1 VIPIPLDVAPA
12 GPWYAWHTHLDVI
25 TLCVGLLVAYWYAV
39 TVWRPH
45 IADAGRV
52 QRRQVAL
59 YCTGVAVVFL
69 AAGTP
74 VHDIGEHYLLSVHM
88 TEHLLLSLVAPPLL
102 LAGVPTW
109 LWEALFVRK
118 GVLPVMR
125 VVLNP
130 VVTLA
135 FFNAVLVGEHLPES
149 MNLILNH
156 HWVHFFAH
164 VLLVSSALMMWW
176 PVIADVPGLPHLTYP
191 FRMMYLFLQSLVPS
205 VVAAFLTFATGSLY
219 SFYAAAPRIEGISIV
234 TDQQLGALVMKLFGS
249 LILWGFIGV
258 SFFKWYAR
266 EQAEDKG
273 PAIADVEE
281 ELREIGLT
289 LSDRSPRHR

>member
-1 VIPIPLDVAPA
+1 MPSWSGARTSRTP
-12 GPWYAWHTHLDVI
+12 G
-25 TLCVGLLVAYWYAV
+25 
-39 TVWRPH
+39 
-45 IADAGRV
+45 
-52 QRRQVAL
+52 AL
-59 YCTGVAVVFL
+59 SVSRSPSTCTGVAVVFL

-74 VHDIGEHYLLSVHM
+74 IHDIGEHYLLSVHM

-135 FFNAVLVGEHLPES
+135 FFNAVLVAEHLPES
-149 MNLILNH
+149 MDIILNH
-156 HWVHFFAH
+156 HWAHFLAH

-176 PVIADVPGLPHLTYP
+176 PVITDVPGLPHLTYP
-191 FRMMYLFLQSLVPS
+191 FRMMYLFVQSLVPS
-205 VVAAFLTFATGSLY
+205 VVAAFLTFATGPIY
-219 SFYAAAPRIEGISIV
+219 SFYATAPRIEGISIV

-258 SFFKWYAR
+258 AFFKWYAK

-273 PAIADVEE
+273 LAIADVEE

-289 LSDRSPRHR
+289 LSGRSRVTANRAQTKRAPVVIGAR

>member
-1 VIPIPLDVAPA
+1 MIPIPLDVAPA

-25 TLCVGLLVAYWYAV
+25 TLCLGLLVAYWYAV

-74 VHDIGEHYLLSVHM
+74 IHDIGEHYLLSVHM

-149 MNLILNH
+149 MNFILNH
-156 HWVHFFAH
+156 HWAHFFAH

-176 PVIADVPGLPHLTYP
+176 PVITNVLGLPHLTYP

-205 VVAAFLTFATGSLY
+205 VVAAFLTFANGSIY
-219 SFYAAAPRIEGISIV
+219 SFYATAPRIAGISV
-234 TDQQLGALVMKLFGS
+234 QTDQRLGALVMKVFGS
-249 LILWGFIGV
+249 LILWGFITV
-258 SFFKWYAR
+258 SFFKWYAQEER
-266 EQAEDKG
+266 EAKG
-273 PAIADVEE
+273 LAWPEVEE
-281 ELREIGLT
+281 ELREIGVT
-289 LSDRSPRHR
+289 PRT

>member
-1 VIPIPLDVAPA
+1 MPIPLDVAPT
-12 GPWYAWHTHLDVI
+12 GPWYAWHTHFDVI
-25 TLCVGLLVAYWYAV
+25 TLCLGLLVAYWYAV
-39 TVWRPH
+39 VVWRPH
-45 IADAGRV
+45 IPDAGRV
-52 QRRQVAL
+52 KRQQIAL

-74 VHDIGEHYLLSVHM
+74 IHDIGEHYLLSVHM

-118 GVLPVMR
+118 GVLPVMH

-149 MNLILNH
+149 MNFILNH
-156 HWVHFFAH
+156 HWAHFFAH

-176 PVIADVPGLPHLTYP
+176 PVITNVPGLPHLTYP

-205 VVAAFLTFATGSLY
+205 VVAAFLTFATGPIY
-219 SFYAAAPRIEGISIV
+219 SFYVTAPRIMGISVV
-234 TDQQLGALVMKLFGS
+234 TDQRLGALVMKVIGS
-249 LILWGFIGV
+249 FILWGFIGV
-258 SFFKWYAR
+258 SFFKWYAQ

-273 PAIADVEE
+273 LAIADVEE

-289 LSDRSPRHR
+289 LSDQRLHRR

>member
-1 VIPIPLDVAPA
+1 LIPIPLDVAPA

-25 TLCVGLLVAYWYAV
+25 TLCLGLLVAYWYAV

-74 VHDIGEHYLLSVHM
+74 IHDIGEHYLLSVHM

-149 MNLILNH
+149 MNFILNH
-156 HWVHFFAH
+156 HWAHFFAH

-176 PVIADVPGLPHLTYP
+176 PVITNVLGLPHLTYP

-205 VVAAFLTFATGSLY
+205 VVAAFLTFATGPLY

-234 TDQQLGALVMKLFGS
+234 TDQQLGALVMKVFGS

-258 SFFKWYAR
+258 SFFKWYAKEER
-266 EQAEDKG
+266 EAKG
-273 PAIADVEE
+273 PAWSEVEE
-281 ELREIGLT
+281 ELREIGVT
-289 LSDRSPRHR
+289 PRK